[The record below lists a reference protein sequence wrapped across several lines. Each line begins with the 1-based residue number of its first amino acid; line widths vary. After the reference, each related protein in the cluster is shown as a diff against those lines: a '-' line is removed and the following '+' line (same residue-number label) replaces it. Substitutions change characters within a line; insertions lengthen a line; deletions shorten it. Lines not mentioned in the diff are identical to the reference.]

1 MSVLSQVPDD
11 IVDSIDTLPVLPT
24 AVTRLLA
31 ITQNDE
37 VSFREITR
45 VVESDPTLMA
55 RTLRL
60 ANSPLYSTARQIKT
74 VQQAMVLLG
83 TETIV
88 NLALGVSVVSI
99 QERLYEPL
107 PIDAEAFGRH
117 SVAVALATRKL
128 ARHFKLPNPSEAFVV
143 GLLHDI
149 GKLVLLMH
157 FGEAYARLM
166 VRAQQGE
173 KALNELEQEVYDLDH
188 ALVGYALCRHWNL
201 PCSIAEAVATHHA
214 ATLPRSLGDL
224 VSKANDLV
232 KTIQIGNS
240 GNCYITAVQG
250 QPGDLIAHGWLRE
263 LILSLPVETQYA
275 EEALGGSAGS
285 GKYNS
290 KKQTC
295 RPLVQLQIANPEAQ
309 VLLTSMLL
317 AMGFEPTAT
326 FDFLTADGDTRPI
339 ALVTDASLSDRRR
352 EVYEQLGVVVLDYAA
367 FRKEH
372 GRAGGNSFDV
382 CRLWAWLNGEN

>member
-1 MSVLSQVPDD
+1 MSVQSQVPDD
-11 IVDSIDTLPVLPT
+11 IVDSIGTLPVLPT

-31 ITQNDE
+31 LTQNDE
-37 VSFREITR
+37 VSFRELAS

-83 TETIV
+83 TEVIV
-88 NLALGVSVVSI
+88 NLAVGVSIVSI
-99 QERLYEPL
+99 QVRLYERL

-117 SVAVALATRKL
+117 SVAVALAARKL
-128 ARHFKLPNPSEAFVV
+128 ARHFKLPNPGEAFVV

-149 GKLVLLMH
+149 GKLVLLRH

-173 KALNELEQEVYDLDH
+173 KALNELEQEVYELDH
-188 ALVGYALCRHWNL
+188 AVVGYALCRHWNL
-201 PCSIAEAVATHHA
+201 PCSMAEAVATHHA

-275 EEALGGSAGS
+275 EEALGRSAGS

-290 KKQTC
+290 KKETS

-339 ALVTDASLSDRRR
+339 ALVTDASPSDRRR
-352 EVYEQLGVVVLDYAA
+352 QAYEQLGVAVLDYAA
-367 FRKEH
+367 FRKEY
-372 GRAGGNSFDV
+372 GMAGGNSFDV
-382 CRLWAWLNGEN
+382 CRLWAWLLGDN

>member
-1 MSVLSQVPDD
+1 MSVQSQVPDD
-11 IVDSIDTLPVLPT
+11 IVDSIGTLPVLPT
-24 AVTRLLA
+24 AVTRLVAL
-31 ITQNDE
+31 TQNDE
-37 VSFREITR
+37 VSFRELAS

-83 TETIV
+83 TEVIV
-88 NLALGVSVVSI
+88 NLAVGVSIVSI
-99 QERLYEPL
+99 QVRLYERL

-117 SVAVALATRKL
+117 SVAVALAARKL
-128 ARHFKLPNPSEAFVV
+128 ARHFKLPNPGEAFVV

-149 GKLVLLMH
+149 GKLVLLRH

-173 KALNELEQEVYDLDH
+173 KALNELEQEVYELDH
-188 ALVGYALCRHWNL
+188 AVVGYALCRHWNL
-201 PCSIAEAVATHHA
+201 PCSMAEAVATHHA

-250 QPGDLIAHGWLRE
+250 QPGDLSAQGWLRE
-263 LILSLPVETQYA
+263 LILGLPVETQQA
-275 EEALGGSAGS
+275 EEALGRSAGS

-295 RPLVQLQIANPEAQ
+295 TPAGAATDR
-309 VLLTSMLL
+309 
-317 AMGFEPTAT
+317 EP
-326 FDFLTADGDTRPI
+326 GG
-339 ALVTDASLSDRRR
+339 ASLAH
-352 EVYEQLGVVVLDYAA
+352 EYASG
-367 FRKEH
+367 H
-372 GRAGGNSFDV
+372 GLRAGRDV
-382 CRLWAWLNGEN
+382 